1 MDYKEAIKYIND
13 LCKFGINL
21 GLGRTKTLLK
31 LMGSPDEDLYIIH
44 VAGTNGKGS
53 TSAMLAAALE
63 NTGFRVGFYSS
74 PHLHTYRERIKING
88 QDIDPDD
95 FALGTSQLKEVIE
108 ASAHLFEESP
118 TEFEFLTIL
127 AASYFKEKEV
137 EIAIFETGLGGRLDS
152 TNALD
157 SDISII
163 TNIGYDHCQ
172 ILGNTIEEIAGEKA
186 GIIRRNGRLVLALQ
200 EFEEAAQEIK
210 ERALFLGASLKDARE
225 KTECM
230 NQLSLSLKGQHQ
242 KENMLNVL
250 LSFEYLQE
258 DFQIDQEKFLQGL
271 SRAKWPGR
279 LETLSFKGREILL
292 DGAHNPQGAKAL
304 RAYLDQEYKE
314 RKIYYLLAILD
325 DKDKAGIL
333 AEVWERAEEVC
344 LSRAGGGRSE
354 DWQFLPQNYKE
365 DPKLFFQEDP
375 RQALRQIMERSKEE
389 DLIVTFGSFY
399 FINIIREI
407 ILGGE

>member
-137 EIAIFETGLGGRLDS
+137 KIAIFETGLGGRLDS
-152 TNALD
+152 TNALA

-200 EFEEAAQEIK
+200 EFEEAAK
-210 ERALFLGASLKDARE
+210 LLRERALFLGASLKDARE
-225 KTECM
+225 RIDCM
-230 NQLSLSLKGQHQ
+230 DQLSLSLKGQHQ

-250 LSFEYLQE
+250 LSLEYLQE

-333 AEVWERAEEVC
+333 AEVWERAEEVY

-354 DWQFLPQNYKE
+354 DWQLLPQNYRE